1 MQQSVVQVD
10 RPHGKEIEQ
19 MASLLPLVRLLGL
32 VAAGFALGVGWKLGS
47 HLVDVATG
55 EKDLLWPS
63 AREKDKPEQG
73 EEPLWKR
80 RFAKISDEG

>member
-1 MQQSVVQVD
+1 
-10 RPHGKEIEQ
+10 
-19 MASLLPLVRLLGL
+19 LVRLLGL

-47 HLVDVATG
+47 HLVDVAMG

-63 AREKDKPEQG
+63 GREKDKPEQG